1 MKAGFYES
9 DITPFYDTRSATA
22 FDYGLKQGI
31 NTPFSFSAGVFESED
46 RCVALV
52 GADMI
57 ILDRALID
65 FAEAELKK
73 LMPLDILLA
82 GASHTH
88 ANPVSTDWMMMPESE
103 VMAMTD
109 IKPEVRARVAREI
122 GRLDLDYKTLLRK
135 RLVDAVWNAWLRRQ
149 PVQLVTGSAKVD
161 NVAFN
166 RRQKMKNGLTVTH
179 GGKGNPD
186 IVGNA
191 GPVDT
196 ELAAL
201 GAVNAAGEMIGAVVN
216 FACHGTVSQE
226 NKYSADWPY
235 YMRETVKRNINPR
248 MSVVFLNGCC
258 GDVTQIDNL
267 DPAPEPRTERR
278 ALVLGER
285 VGFGAVEALRAPEA
299 ESFELI
305 QFKQEVLPLNY
316 RTISEERYQRAL
328 ADVNEKYDLSKDSWL
343 IGYYAR
349 DTVLLVNRMR
359 RKPLFDCELNAV
371 QIGNLLLLT
380 SPGEVFAQMA
390 LDLKAAAKA
399 QKFPCVMVAE
409 LTNGHAG
416 YIPTRDAFGPG
427 GGGYEPKFGGAS
439 FLEIGAFEKIRDKS
453 IAMLTGFQPE
463 RSVATPDKI
472 GKPWIAYRPEEL

>member
-1 MKAGFYES
+1 MQAGFYES

-22 FDYGLKQGI
+22 YDYGLKQGV

-52 GADMI
+52 GADLI

-73 LMPLDILLA
+73 LMPLDILIA

-103 VMAMTD
+103 VLEMAD

-122 GRLDLDYKTLLRK
+122 GRVDSDYKMLLRK

-149 PVQLVTGSAKVD
+149 EVRLVMGCAKVD
-161 NVAFN
+161 NVAYN
-166 RRQKMKNGLTVTH
+166 RRYKMKNGLTATH

-186 IVGNA
+186 IVGYA

-196 ELAAL
+196 ELSAL
-201 GAVNAAGEMIGAVVN
+201 GAVNDAGEMIGAVVN
-216 FACHGTVSQE
+216 FACHGTVSAE
-226 NKYSADWPY
+226 DKYSADWPY

-248 MSVVFLNGCC
+248 MRVVFLNGCC

-285 VGFGAVEALRAPEA
+285 VGFGAVEALRAPEPGKYNLLKFQHA
-299 ESFELI
+299 I
-305 QFKQEVLPLNY
+305 LPLDY
-316 RTISEERYQRAL
+316 RAISEGRYQRAL
-328 ADVNEKYDLSKDSWL
+328 ADVNEKYDLSKDKWL

-349 DTVLLVNRMR
+349 DTVLLYNRMR
-359 RKPLFDCELNAV
+359 KKPLFDCELNAV
-371 QIGNLLLLT
+371 QIGNLILFT

-390 LDLKAAAKA
+390 LDVKAAARA
-399 QKFPCVMVAE
+399 NEFPCVMVAE

-416 YIPTRDAFGPG
+416 YIPTPEAFGPG
-427 GGGYEPKFGGAS
+427 GGGYEPKFGGGS
-439 FLEIGAFEKIRDKS
+439 FLEPGAFEKIRDKF
-453 IAMLTGFQPE
+453 IGLLAGFKPE
-463 RSVATPDKI
+463 RALAKPGKA
-472 GKPWIAYRPEEL
+472 GKPWMAYKPEEL

>member
-1 MKAGFYES
+1 MQAGFYES

-22 FDYGLKQGI
+22 YDYGTKQGV
-31 NTPFSFSAGVFESED
+31 NTPFSFSAGVFESAG

-52 GADMI
+52 GADLI

-73 LMPLDILLA
+73 LMPLDMLLA

-88 ANPVSTDWMMMPESE
+88 ANPVSTDWMMLSESE
-103 VMAMTD
+103 VMEMED

-122 GRLDLDYKTLLRK
+122 GRLDQDYRTLLRK

-149 PVQLVTGSAKVD
+149 PVRLVTGAARVD
-161 NVAFN
+161 NVAYN

-196 ELAAL
+196 ELTAL
-201 GAVNAAGEMIGAVVN
+201 GAINAAGEMLGAVVN
-216 FACHGTVSQE
+216 FACHGTVSSE
-226 NKYSADWPY
+226 DKYSADWPY

-248 MSVVFLNGCC
+248 MGVVFLNGCC

-285 VGFGAVEALRAPEA
+285 VGFGAVEALRAPEP
-299 ESFELI
+299 EHFEMLA
-305 QFKQEVLPLNY
+305 FRREWLSLHY
-316 RTISEERYQRAL
+316 RSISPERYQRAL
-328 ADVNEKYDLSKDSWL
+328 ADVNEKYDLSKDRWL

-349 DTVLLVNRMR
+349 DTVLLVNKMR
-359 RKPLFDCELNAV
+359 KNPLFNCELNAV
-371 QIGNLLLLT
+371 QIGNMILLT

-390 LDLKAAAKA
+390 LDVKAAAG
-399 QKFPCVMVAE
+399 QFPCAMVAE

-416 YIPTRDAFGPG
+416 YIPTPDAFGPG
-427 GGGYEPKFGGAS
+427 GGGYEPRFGGGS
-439 FLEIGAFEKIRDKS
+439 FLETGAFEKIRDKFVE
-453 IAMLTGFQPE
+453 MLSGFKPE
-463 RSVATPDKI
+463 CPPAKPGKI
-472 GKPWIAYRPEEL
+472 GKPWMAYTPAEL